1 MSMTIYA
8 VKLYKLNNIQWVFDD
23 PAKDIYA
30 EAFVAGAD
38 TLIDKILEKHK
49 LDPEGNLVLLFS
61 TEFFP
66 SANGSADVY
75 KLKIDKKNTKLGEGT
90 YYDLMEHKA
99 WLCDTLLDYYKK
111 PPKAIYFHIKGE
123 SKE

>member
-23 PAKDIYA
+23 PERNIIA

-38 TLIDKILEKHK
+38 TKAVDSILEHGY
-49 LDPEGNLVLLFS
+49 LDPEGDLILLFS
-61 TEFFP
+61 TKFFP
-66 SANGSADVY
+66 PNDDTY
-75 KLKIDKKNTKLGEGT
+75 KITISHKPEPGGGT
-90 YYDLMEHKA
+90 SYNYNDHDL

-111 PPKAIYFHIKGE
+111 PPKQIYFQIKGVQN
-123 SKE
+123 